1 MLNKSCGHGI
11 TTLQELIS
19 PGEVWNIML
28 ELCQDIGHRLRQSNK
43 KATGIAIMIRDSE
56 LFTKQWQSG
65 ISQPTYSPSV
75 LVKEAFA
82 LFRKSYSWNHPI
94 RSVTVRAINLA
105 PADCEYQLTL
115 DMDAEKLARAEAI
128 DKTVDDLRMRYGKNI
143 IRNACLLRNPKMSDQ
158 EHTVILPSGVP
169 H

>member
-1 MLNKSCGHGI
+1 
-11 TTLQELIS
+11 
-19 PGEVWNIML
+19 
-28 ELCQDIGHRLRQSNK
+28 
-43 KATGIAIMIRDSE
+43 MIRDSE

-75 LVKEAFA
+75 LAKEAFA

-94 RSVTVRAINLA
+94 RSVTVLAINLA

-143 IRNACLLRNPKMSDQ
+143 IRNACLLRNHMMSDQ
-158 EHTVILPSGVP
+158 EHAVILPSGVP